1 MKFDVLSRHFF
12 RISKSLSCYN
22 IGCRKMPTRT
32 LKRRFSFSLRTMLFV
47 VALIATFFSFDQY
60 VESTSRRFENLAKNS
75 PEKLQVEP
83 CSMPGKRNFKI
94 KVYNKTTVLD
104 RLFLRRRF
112 IVHYYRL
119 IQYGSTH
126 HHTWRS
132 PTYHTSLAGHRLV
145 DEN

>member
-1 MKFDVLSRHFF
+1 
-12 RISKSLSCYN
+12 
-22 IGCRKMPTRT
+22 
-32 LKRRFSFSLRTMLFV
+32 MLFV

-60 VESTSRRFENLAKNS
+60 VESTSRQFENLAKNS

-83 CSMPGKRNFKI
+83 CSMSGKRSIKI

-112 IVHYYRL
+112 IVHYYRT
-119 IQYGSTH
+119 IQYGSTYA
-126 HHTWRS
+126 HTWRS
-132 PTYHTSLAGHRLV
+132 PTYQTSLAGYRLV